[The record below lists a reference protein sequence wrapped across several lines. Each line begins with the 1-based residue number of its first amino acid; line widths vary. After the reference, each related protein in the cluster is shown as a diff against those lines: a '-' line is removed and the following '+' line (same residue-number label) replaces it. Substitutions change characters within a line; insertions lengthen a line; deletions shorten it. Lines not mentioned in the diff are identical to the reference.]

1 MSTSVEIGFVPLFE
15 RIMVK
20 PDPVEKSTKS
30 GIVLAVESRKRPNT
44 GVIVAMGHMITNAP
58 KAPMKVGDR
67 VLYQRYS
74 GLDVAW
80 NGVDYH
86 LIMAN
91 DLLAVINK
99 DEETTLTFNEPD
111 L

>member
-1 MSTSVEIGFVPLFE
+1 MSTSVELGFIPLFE
-15 RIMVK
+15 RVMVK
-20 PDPVEKSTKS
+20 PDPVEKATKS

-44 GVIVAMGHMITNAP
+44 GVIVAMGHLITNAV

-74 GLDVAW
+74 GLDLSW
-80 NGVDYH
+80 DGVDYH

-99 DEETTLTFNEPD
+99 DEETTFEFNEPS